1 MTAFSP
7 AISFEIISPDMS
19 VPQNP
24 VRHTYE
30 AAIRAAAT
38 ATRRIQMPNGA

>member
-1 MTAFSP
+1 MIAIPP
-7 AISFEIISPDMS
+7 AITFEIISPDMS

-30 AAIRAAAT
+30 TGIRVAET
-38 ATRRIQMPNGA
+38 STSEFKCQNGA